1 MDWLNKII
9 GGLRGRPQTLPGDGL
24 APQAEKA
31 LMMRKA
37 YMQYVYQAQ
46 ERGEQ
51 PLPPDQW
58 VKQMQQ
64 MQQMQ
69 GGYEASY

>member
-1 MDWLNKII
+1 MDWLNKMLN
-9 GGLRGRPQTLPGDGL
+9 GLKGRPQTLPGDGL

-37 YMQYVYQAQ
+37 YMKYAAETQ
-46 ERGEQ
+46 EMGGQ

-58 VKQMQQ
+58 MKIIEQREKR
-64 MQQMQ
+64 
-69 GGYEASY
+69 GYEASY